1 MLGLTA
7 RYLQDFSEEECVK
20 IELDAKLRFKIGL
33 KNIFSLLIR
42 IAELNMKQ
50 EKNILKVVTCLPLWF
65 ELDDVSYFLVALHL
79 EVGSM
84 FFLEKIFCYII
95 LFSLHQFYLHGGS

>member
-50 EKNILKVVTCLPLWF
+50 
-65 ELDDVSYFLVALHL
+65 
-79 EVGSM
+79 
-84 FFLEKIFCYII
+84 
-95 LFSLHQFYLHGGS
+95 